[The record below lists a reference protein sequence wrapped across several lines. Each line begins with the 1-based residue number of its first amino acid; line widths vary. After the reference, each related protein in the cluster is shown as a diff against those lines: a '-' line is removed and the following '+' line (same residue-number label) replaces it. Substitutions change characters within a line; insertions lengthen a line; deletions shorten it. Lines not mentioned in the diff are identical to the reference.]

1 MEDVQGTFC
10 WRYHHE
16 WYCVRENAV
25 VSVFSSTESTEN
37 DWRCTSLLHSIV
49 PEVIAAIGDGASGMH
64 AGSRAFKTCP
74 VSGTGQVSD
83 IGALEHT
90 TPFSFSTA
98 SHLALSGHSTVM
110 PVCLKSCTG
119 SVSRLQPSAAVSELL
134 PAARLSQHPGP
145 CDPTVPVH
153 DLTLSFP
160 ALLSRGMIQSVNS
173 GTRSPVWMLFDLWE
187 QVRLL
192 WPPLQRRC
200 ASAHTEVSGHL
211 GWVILV
217 VLWRHI
223 LCAVTII
230 ASVLS

>member
-1 MEDVQGTFC
+1 MEDIEGTFC
-10 WRYHHE
+10 WRNHHK

-49 PEVIAAIGDGASGMH
+49 PEVI
-64 AGSRAFKTCP
+64 
-74 VSGTGQVSD
+74 D

-98 SHLALSGHSTVM
+98 SHLAFSGHSTVM

-134 PAARLSQHPGP
+134 PVARLSQHPGP

-160 ALLSRGMIQSVNS
+160 ALLSRGMIQSV
-173 GTRSPVWMLFDLWE
+173 MLFDLWE

-192 WPPLQRRC
+192 WPPCRG
-200 ASAHTEVSGHL
+200 AAHQPTPSSPGSTW
-211 GWVILV
+211 GGGFWS
-217 VLWRHI
+217 
-223 LCAVTII
+223 CFGDTFC
-230 ASVLS
+230 VLSPLLLLF